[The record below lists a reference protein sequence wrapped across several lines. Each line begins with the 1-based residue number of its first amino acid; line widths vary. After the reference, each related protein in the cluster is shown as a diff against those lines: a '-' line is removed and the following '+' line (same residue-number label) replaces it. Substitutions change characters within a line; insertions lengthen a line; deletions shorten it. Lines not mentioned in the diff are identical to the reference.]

1 MKNRSKMNI
10 IIDLML
16 AIREKC
22 TIFYHKDTKQFDYF
36 PFSEFERREVALD
49 ELIPVNDVNNFRLP
63 SYEEVNHEEI
73 MRFYVRE
80 YV

>member
-1 MKNRSKMNI
+1 MNT

-49 ELIPVNDVNNFRLP
+49 KLIPVSSAVEYLVMWQRLVI
-63 SYEEVNHEEI
+63 STV
-73 MRFYVRE
+73 
-80 YV
+80 